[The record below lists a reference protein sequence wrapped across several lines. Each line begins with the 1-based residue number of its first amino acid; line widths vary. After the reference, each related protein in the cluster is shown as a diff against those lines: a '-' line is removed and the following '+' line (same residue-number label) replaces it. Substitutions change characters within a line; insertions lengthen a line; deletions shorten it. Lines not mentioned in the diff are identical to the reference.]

1 MLINLKL
8 PLSNQIAICLSLYLS
23 DNSEFSEIGQNMLIK
38 KLCEA
43 KQVDEGSEIP
53 EKIIEELLFQISRN
67 PELNENL

>member
-1 MLINLKL
+1 
-8 PLSNQIAICLSLYLS
+8 
-23 DNSEFSEIGQNMLIK
+23 MLIK

>member
-8 PLSNQIAICLSLYLS
+8 PLSNQITICLSLYLS